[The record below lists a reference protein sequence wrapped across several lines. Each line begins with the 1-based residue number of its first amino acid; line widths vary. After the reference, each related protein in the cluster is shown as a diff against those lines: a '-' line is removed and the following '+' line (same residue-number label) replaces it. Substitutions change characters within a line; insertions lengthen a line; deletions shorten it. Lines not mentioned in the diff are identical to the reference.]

1 MRLREIEEIKELKT
15 CQFPKIKHVTVRS
28 HASSRDNSYTDG
40 KNTLHETLVL
50 QKAYKIQRGQ
60 RTMQGVY
67 TDGDCVHLRSDA
79 DRSDIGDLGPNG
91 IRDKRLMD
99 EALEKTPGMWSPSV
113 NAG

>member
-1 MRLREIEEIKELKT
+1 
-15 CQFPKIKHVTVRS
+15 
-28 HASSRDNSYTDG
+28 
-40 KNTLHETLVL
+40 
-50 QKAYKIQRGQ
+50 
-60 RTMQGVY
+60 MQGVY